1 MKPAYQ
7 LRNDAT
13 FIAQVQ
19 KATRNTDNFGIEPT
33 HGLFGSQEWWEQIAS
48 GKLAMHTLCGV
59 IIERFW
65 GSMGDWPKIKVEN
78 DTGEISHW
86 TRKVNT
92 KDQDALYIPG
102 QRIEIDY
109 VLQRHRPKS
118 SDHGAEV
125 KQVIEVRVEPSTQ
138 MERPGSYEKLRAR
151 ELAQAVALN
160 YVIIV
165 DAAHQLSDLGNAPGV
180 MSDQVHKVFTTVAK
194 EIDDLILQRK
204 DEAMTSLLSRWKDPV
219 LAVCKELQ
227 DTSS

>member
-65 GSMGDWPKIKVEN
+65 GSMGDWPEIKVEN

-125 KQVIEVRVEPSTQ
+125 KQVIEVGCAAWRWYLAGFPFLWHCS
-138 MERPGSYEKLRAR
+138 ERIYTYRLDTVQR
-151 ELAQAVALN
+151 EETLCL
-160 YVIIV
+160 
-165 DAAHQLSDLGNAPGV
+165 
-180 MSDQVHKVFTTVAK
+180 TT
-194 EIDDLILQRK
+194 
-204 DEAMTSLLSRWKDPV
+204 
-219 LAVCKELQ
+219 
-227 DTSS
+227 